1 EEQSTGVGQVN
12 TAMNQ
17 LNQATQQNASASE
30 ELAATAE
37 EMSGQAEQLQQLMGF
52 FTLAGGTGKARP
64 IAAAKTTKSSK
75 PVRSE
80 PAAPKRS
87 GSGPA
92 LMGSSGDPE
101 FVRF

>member
-1 EEQSTGVGQVN
+1 VQEITAASEEQSGGVGQVN
-12 TAMNQ
+12 AAMNQ

-52 FTLAGGTGKARP
+52 FKVGGSTATTMRQ
-64 IAAAKTTKSSK
+64 AAAKASPMKTLAKAVKSAAE
-75 PVRSE
+75 PVGE
-80 PAAPKRS
+80 A
-87 GSGPA
+87 
-92 LMGSSGDPE
+92 E